1 MHFIAIGIEFL
12 IVPLLGPGIVRRIR
26 ARAQRRA
33 GPPLLQP
40 WYDCARF
47 LPRRPIDGD
56 FAGLFARISPPF
68 ALLSSGLLWLT
79 VCSGT
84 LPLLLV
90 PFFLTAE
97 LFWIA
102 GFAAET
108 GTSFAGMAVGRQ
120 LLLALLTKPILFIV
134 LLMLDSRPPVP
145 SDGLTALIGALIL
158 GCLGLACLA
167 EMAKPPFDDPRT
179 HLELTMVHEA
189 ALLEASGRSLALF
202 EIADMLK
209 QSALVALW
217 AKTAVCFF
225 AQDLPF
231 AESLHSGPASAL
243 VALVLFA
250 GVGYWESVSVRRKW
264 SYIPEVLGL
273 AMLFLVLLLTLMQAK
288 QGMSP

>member
-1 MHFIAIGIEFL
+1 
-12 IVPLLGPGIVRRIR
+12 
-26 ARAQRRA
+26 
-33 GPPLLQP
+33 
-40 WYDCARF
+40 
-47 LPRRPIDGD
+47 
-56 FAGLFARISPPF
+56 
-68 ALLSSGLLWLT
+68 
-79 VCSGT
+79 
-84 LPLLLV
+84 
-90 PFFLTAE
+90 
-97 LFWIA
+97 
-102 GFAAET
+102 
-108 GTSFAGMAVGRQ
+108 
-120 LLLALLTKPILFIV
+120 
-134 LLMLDSRPPVP
+134 
-145 SDGLTALIGALIL
+145 
-158 GCLGLACLA
+158 
-167 EMAKPPFDDPRT
+167 MAKPPFDDPRT